1 MATYLRNGNTITD
14 GDSTYLIS
22 QRKRLTPSK
31 PKHFLLRI
39 EGKKRLYI
47 SSLYGQYPN
56 YKFEYS
62 GERYKLTLTDVSAT
76 ITKASNLNGRANVH
90 V

>member
-31 PKHFLLRI
+31 PRYFLLRI
-39 EGKKRLYI
+39 EAKKRLYI

-56 YKFEYS
+56 YQFEYS
-62 GERYKLTLTDVSAT
+62 GQRYTLTLTDISAT
-76 ITKASNLNGRANVH
+76 ITKASEVAGRANVH